1 LVEND
6 RRSLGVTAL
15 IRLEKETRLFSDHW
29 LISDHHLVF
38 KLTTHFSSPAMSAE
52 NREAHSSSRALPFRE
67 GALGPAEIRR
77 ECPQFR
83 ILVIGKA
90 NAGKTTILRKVC
102 NAEPDAK
109 PIIYN
114 ANGNKVDRDLA
125 SVCHANFAALG
136 QTNITLDSYRSCFG
150 CLRFLDI

>member
-1 LVEND
+1 MTID
-6 RRSLGVTAL
+6 KAPY
-15 IRLEKETRLFSDHW
+15 W

-38 KLTTHFSSPAMSAE
+38 KLTAHFSLPAMQPE
-52 NREAHSSSRALPFRE
+52 NREGYAFSDAPPFRA
-67 GALGPAEIRR
+67 GALGPAEIRG

-83 ILVIGKA
+83 ILIMGKA

-114 ANGNKVDRDLA
+114 AKGKRVNGVLA
-125 SVCHANFAALG
+125 NVCHANFTVSG
-136 QTNITLDSYRSCFG
+136 QTNRTSGSCRSG
-150 CLRFLDI
+150 SGRVRFLDL